1 MAYNLIV
8 LYLISYSLMKL
19 TLIITTYNWPK
30 ALFLVLESVKNQTL
44 VPDEIIIAD
53 DGSSSETK
61 TSINEF
67 ISNNDL
73 NLIHIWQKDIGFRVA
88 RSRNNA
94 LKNSTGDYIV
104 LIDGDVVLHKNF
116 IQDHLVNSEF
126 GYFVQGSRVLINEVE
141 SKKILSGK
149 NMSFNFFSSGIK
161 NRKNSIRSKL
171 LSTLFSNKKNHI
183 QGIKSC
189 NLAFFREDCMNVNG
203 FNNDFKG
210 WGREDSEFVV
220 RLINNGLKRKNL
232 RFNAIQFH
240 LWHNENNRQMLN
252 KNNLL
257 LEKAINDSLVRC
269 DNGIDRVNDYE
280 S

>member
-8 LYLISYSLMKL
+8 LYLISYWLMKL

-61 TSINEF
+61 KSITEF

-73 NLIHIWQKDIGFRVA
+73 NLIHIWQKDIGFRAA

-94 LKNSTGDYIV
+94 LKNSTGDYII
-104 LIDGDVVLHKNF
+104 LIDGDMVLHKNF
-116 IQDHLVNSEF
+116 IQDHSTNSEF
-126 GYFVQGSRVLINEVE
+126 GYFVQGSRVLINEIE
-141 SKKILSGK
+141 SKKILSRK
-149 NMSFNFFSSGIK
+149 KISFNFFSSGLK

-171 LSTLFSNKKNHI
+171 LSKLFSNKKNNLR
-183 QGIKSC
+183 GIKSC
-189 NLAFFREDCMNVNG
+189 NLAFFRQDCMNING
-203 FNNDFKG
+203 FNNDFEG

-220 RLINNGLKRKNL
+220 RLINSGLKRKNL

-240 LWHNENNRQMLN
+240 IWHNENNREMLY
-252 KNNLL
+252 KNNLI
-257 LEKAINDSLVRC
+257 LEKTINNSLVRC
-269 DNGIDRVNDYE
+269 KNGIDKVNDYE

>member
-61 TSINEF
+61 TSINDF

-73 NLIHIWQKDIGFRVA
+73 NLIHIWQKDNGFRVA

-94 LKNSTGDYIV
+94 LKNSTGDYII

-126 GYFVQGSRVLINEVE
+126 GYFVQGSRVLINDVE

-149 NMSFNFFSSGIK
+149 NMSFHFFSPGIK

>member
-1 MAYNLIV
+1 
-8 LYLISYSLMKL
+8 MKL

-61 TSINEF
+61 KSITEF

-73 NLIHIWQKDIGFRVA
+73 NLIHIWQKDIGFRAA

-94 LKNSTGDYIV
+94 LKNSTGDYII
-104 LIDGDVVLHKNF
+104 LIDGDMVLHKNF
-116 IQDHLVNSEF
+116 IQDHSTNSEF
-126 GYFVQGSRVLINEVE
+126 GYFVQGSRVLINEIE
-141 SKKILSGK
+141 SKKILSRK
-149 NMSFNFFSSGIK
+149 KISFNFFSSGLK

-171 LSTLFSNKKNHI
+171 LSKLFSNKKNNLR
-183 QGIKSC
+183 GIKSC
-189 NLAFFREDCMNVNG
+189 NLAFFRQDCMNING
-203 FNNDFKG
+203 FNNDFEG

-220 RLINNGLKRKNL
+220 RLINSGLKRKNL

-240 LWHNENNRQMLN
+240 IWHNENNREMLY
-252 KNNLL
+252 KNNLI
-257 LEKAINDSLVRC
+257 LEKTINNSLVRC
-269 DNGIDRVNDYE
+269 KNGIDKVNDYE